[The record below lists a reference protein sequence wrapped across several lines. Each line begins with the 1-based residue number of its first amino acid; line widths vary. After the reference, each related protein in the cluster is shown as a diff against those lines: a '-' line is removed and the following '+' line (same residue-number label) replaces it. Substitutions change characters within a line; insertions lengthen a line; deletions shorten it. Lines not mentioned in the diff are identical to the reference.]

1 MPASWQLRNKLQ
13 GIDAAGGQLRR
24 QISSAEKIMSEHSSE
39 AGRGPS
45 HKWTEFGVGIVCILF
60 GIITIIGSLK
70 AGAGWGPDGP
80 KSGFFP
86 FYVGVIIVLA
96 SCVNCIQILMEQ
108 DDGQLFADWGQLRQV
123 LSVLAPTT
131 IYCLL
136 IPYLG
141 IYVASILLIA
151 LFMKWLGQYP
161 WMTTAAVALGVPFA
175 VYLFF
180 EKWFLIPLPKGPL
193 EELLGL

>member
-1 MPASWQLRNKLQ
+1 
-13 GIDAAGGQLRR
+13 
-24 QISSAEKIMSEHSSE
+24 MSEHSS
-39 AGRGPS
+39 GVGQRGPS
-45 HKWTEFGVGIVCILF
+45 HRWTEFGVGVFCILF
-60 GIITIIGSLK
+60 GVITIIGSMK
-70 AGAGWGPDGP
+70 AGAGWGADGP

-86 FYVGVIIVLA
+86 FYIGIIIVLA
-96 SCVNCIQILMEQ
+96 SCVNCIQLLMEP

-123 LSVLAPTT
+123 LSVFVPTT
-131 IYCLL
+131 IYCLS

-141 IYVASILLIA
+141 IYVASVILIA
-151 LFMKWLGQYP
+151 LFMKWLGKYP
-161 WMTTAAVALGVPFA
+161 WTTTAAVALGTPLA